1 MTRTIGFIDGFNLY
15 HALTEADHLGNRR
28 YVGYRW
34 LDYRKL
40 VECYL
45 RVGDILSEVYY
56 FTAYA
61 SWNTPSGIEKKQKH
75 QSFVIVQ
82 RECGVTVVLGRFRPT
97 WKKCMATC
105 KQRYQTYEEKRTD
118 VNIAITMLKL
128 AMLGQYEK
136 AILISGD
143 SDLTPAI
150 KAVRETRPKIKIT
163 TVVPIGRTGK
173 ALINASDSD
182 LNMKE
187 SHLRKSLLPRE
198 VALKNGRVITCPTGW
213 MV

>member
-15 HALTEADHLGNRR
+15 HALTEADKLGHRR
-28 YVGYRW
+28 YAGYRW

-45 RVGDILSEVYY
+45 RADDILSEVYY

-61 SWNTPSGIEKKQKH
+61 SWNTPSGLEKKQKH
-75 QSFVIVQ
+75 QNFVSIQ
-82 RECGVTVVLGRFRPT
+82 RERGVTVVLGRFRPV
-97 WKKCMATC
+97 WKKCMAVC

-128 AMLGQYEK
+128 AVSGQYEK

-143 SDLTPAI
+143 SDLIPALE
-150 KAVRETRPKIKIT
+150 AVREARPEIKIA
-163 TVVPIGRTGK
+163 TVVPIDRNGQ
-173 ALINASDSD
+173 ALINASNTV
-182 LNMKE
+182 LHMKE

-198 VALKNGRVITCPTGW
+198 VTLKNGTVIKCPVGW
-213 MV
+213 ML